1 MHVPTVYL
9 LCRLERPF
17 TGSFLDIEI
26 GVRGNKDDID
36 KNLGPMLTMVYP
48 GWELVSYCPA

>member
-1 MHVPTVYL
+1 VHIPTVYL
-9 LCRLERPF
+9 LCRLERPH

-26 GVRGNKDDID
+26 GVRGNKEDID
-36 KNLGPMLTMVYP
+36 RNLEPTLSMVFP